1 MENLNELKGLIK
13 RVLEERG
20 VKLAS
25 SNQYKDIFTLNG
37 TLNYENYGKHY
48 NPFKKEW
55 VEDIKIKDI
64 TLDVSET
71 NRSNG
76 TKANVSYYIT
86 IRKYEKNV
94 STPLGSVK
102 VSYKDSSK
110 KQLKLINEIVDQYLE
125 AIK

>member
-25 SNQYKDIFTLNG
+25 SNQYKDIFTLSG

-48 NPFKKEW
+48 NPFKEEW

-71 NRSNG
+71 NRS
-76 TKANVSYYIT
+76 
-86 IRKYEKNV
+86 KYCRC
-94 STPLGSVK
+94 STLIPRSPTSSGSWA
-102 VSYKDSSK
+102 
-110 KQLKLINEIVDQYLE
+110 QEL
-125 AIK
+125 A